1 MDATIERIEMAT
13 LTGTRPRPAGS
24 NARLGV
30 HGDSVRLPVVR
41 LVTSDG
47 AAGFGRSAASEER
60 LGALLG
66 QHMDN
71 LVIDGAVV
79 PEWRDVEFPLLDLA
93 ARIASLPVH
102 ALLGREPGEPLRVSA
117 YDTSLYFDDL
127 HLDDDA
133 AAADLIA
140 AEAMEGLARGHRAFK
155 IKVGRGARHMP
166 LEEGTRRDIAVIRAV
181 RDAVG
186 PDATVMI
193 DANNGWNL
201 NLTKRVLT
209 EIAAANVYWIEE
221 AFHEDNVLYDDLKA
235 WMARE
240 GLPTLIADGEGAA
253 HPHLVRWATEGLI
266 DLVQYDM
273 VAYGFGAWRDL
284 GADLDAAGVASA
296 PHTYGNGLGHFAT
309 AQLSGVVEGLDW
321 VEWDEAAFAVIDP
334 SGYVLRDGWVE
345 VPDTPGFGLEL
356 DETAFATPVATTGFT
371 LAQG

>member
-1 MDATIERIEMAT
+1 MPDTIERIEMAT

-30 HGDSVRLPVVR
+30 HGDAVRLPVVR

-60 LGALLG
+60 LNALLG
-66 QHMDN
+66 QHIED
-71 LVIDGAVV
+71 LVVDGAVV
-79 PEWRDVEFPLLDLA
+79 PEWRDAEFPLLDLA
-93 ARIASLPVH
+93 ARIANLPVH
-102 ALLGREPGEPLRVSA
+102 ALLGREPGVPLRVRA

-127 HLDDDA
+127 HLADDA

-140 AEAMEGLARGHRAFK
+140 AEAMEGFARGHRAFK

-166 LEEGTRRDIAVIRAV
+166 LEEGTRRDVAVIRAV
-181 RDAVG
+181 RDAAG
-186 PDATVMI
+186 LDATVMI

-201 NLTKRVLT
+201 NLTKRVLAET
-209 EIAAANVYWIEE
+209 ADANVYWIEE
-221 AFHEDNVLYDDLKA
+221 AFHEDNVLYEDLRG
-235 WMARE
+235 WMSRE

-253 HPHLVRWATEGLI
+253 HPHLVRWATEGII

-284 GADLDAAGVASA
+284 GAELDATRVASA

-309 AQLSGVVEGLDW
+309 AQLSGVVAGLEW
-321 VEWDEAAFAVIDP
+321 VEWDEAAFAVIDA
-334 SGYVLRDGWVE
+334 SGYVLRDGWVT
-345 VPDTPGFGLEL
+345 VPDTPGFGREL
-356 DETAFATPVATTGFT
+356 DEAAFAHAMTERGFT
-371 LAQG
+371 LTG